1 MNGVGSLKIGEEE
14 YVVIPRS
21 EYLRLQEALPAGSV
35 DAVEYAVA
43 SIAKDL
49 RAMRAAAALSQL
61 ELAKKLKVS
70 QSMVANA
77 EAGRA
82 RVGESYI
89 PAGDEGLQAP
99 QGLDGPCEVGPTSPL
114 PDATT

>member
-21 EYLRLQEALPAGSV
+21 EYLRLQQALPAGSV

-43 SIAKDL
+43 SIANDL
-49 RAMRAAAALSQL
+49 RAMRAAAGLSQL

-89 PAGDEGLQAP
+89 RRVMRACKLPRGWS
-99 QGLDGPCEVGPTSPL
+99 GPTG
-114 PDATT
+114 